1 MFVTIEAPCSK
12 LQGIFDPQGRIFIL
26 IARSW
31 IHLYLTT
38 KKPDMPNAI
47 PSAARLS
54 FSRPVAFRT
63 LSVVSRVGFIGNGV
77 IHLLVVLITPA
88 NHDVKLLL

>member
-1 MFVTIEAPCSK
+1 
-12 LQGIFDPQGRIFIL
+12 
-26 IARSW
+26 
-31 IHLYLTT
+31 
-38 KKPDMPNAI
+38 MPNAI